1 MSLETVSGVEE
12 RLARL
17 EERLESLAGAVLRL
31 ERQISSPG
39 GAAAPADL
47 PPEEATPEG
56 GGSEPVSLASQLPAQ
71 GAVLNLLTQLGRS
84 CLVLGGAFLV
94 RALTDSGVLARPLG
108 VGLGLAYAVAGILL
122 AQRTALRGNRGSGSF
137 LAITAVIIAYPLI
150 VETSTRPGLAVFA
163 PSGAAAILAA
173 LTVFCLVVAW
183 RCGLEVFAWSSL
195 AAAVAASFVLSL
207 VKAEVEPFAAA
218 LLAIGLATLWLA
230 YSPKPWRGLRWPA
243 AAAADLF
250 VLWAALKLAPSGP
263 SAAESRP
270 SLSFFLLLAFA
281 LPFLYLGSFAVRT
294 LARRRSVV
302 LFDVVQG
309 IAALAVGYGSA
320 ALVVRYI
327 KDAQPTLGASAVLIA
342 AGCYGVAFVFVG
354 RRREQRSNFLFYA
367 TLALLLTLAG
377 SALWVHGAALG
388 LFWCVLAAAAAALGM
403 YFERGT
409 LAIHS
414 GAYTLAAALQ
424 TSFFTAAFDALF
436 SSVARPWAPFRLP
449 SLAVFATSLLA
460 YVLLAREKADVRKM
474 TWQVPRIALAAVAAL
489 GAGGL
494 AVAELKPSL
503 GADAGAVA
511 ALRTG
516 VLAAAALLLAAG
528 RRRTSLSELAWLAY
542 AVLVLGAGKLLLED
556 LPEGRPATLFV
567 AFVLYGGALL
577 AVPRLLRR
585 AQAPPPREPG
595 ATAA

>member
-1 MSLETVSGVEE
+1 MATVSGVEE

-17 EERLESLAGAVLRL
+17 EGKLEDLAGVILRLEKQVSSLAGA
-31 ERQISSPG
+31 
-39 GAAAPADL
+39 AALSGPA
-47 PPEEATPEG
+47 PEEAAPEAAG
-56 GGSEPVSLASQLPAQ
+56 PEPVSLAAQLPAQ
-71 GAVLNLLTQLGRS
+71 GTVLNLLTRLGTS

-94 RALTDSGVLARPLG
+94 RALTDSGTLQRPLG
-108 VGLGLAYAVAGILL
+108 VGLGLAYAVAWIVLGERS
-122 AQRTALRGNRGSGSF
+122 AARGRSTSGSF
-137 LAITAVIIAYPLI
+137 LAITAVIIAYPLV

-163 PSGAAAILAA
+163 PSGAAVILAL
-173 LTVFCLVVAW
+173 LTIFCLVVAW
-183 RCGLEVFAWSSL
+183 RRDLELFAWSSL
-195 AAAVAASFVLSL
+195 VAAVAASFVLAL

-250 VLWAALKLAPSGP
+250 VLWTALKLAPSGP
-263 SAAESRP
+263 SAPESRP
-270 SLSFFLLLAFA
+270 SLSLFLLLAFA

-309 IAALAVGYGSA
+309 IAALAVGYGGA

-354 RRREQRSNFLFYA
+354 RRQEQRRNFLFYA

-377 SALWVHGAALG
+377 SALWVRGTALG
-388 LFWCVLAAAAAALGM
+388 LFWCVLAATAAALGT

-409 LAIHS
+409 LAVH
-414 GAYTLAAALQ
+414 GVAYTLAAALQ
-424 TSFFTAAFDALF
+424 AGFFAASFDALF
-436 SSVARPWAPFRLP
+436 SSVARPWTPFAAPG
-449 SLAVFATSLLA
+449 LAVLATSLLA
-460 YVLLAREKADVRKM
+460 YVLLAREKEDVRKM
-474 TWQVPRIALAAVAAL
+474 TWQIPRIALAAVAAL
-489 GAGGL
+489 GAGGF
-494 AVAELKPSL
+494 AVAELKASTGSDP
-503 GADAGAVA
+503 GALA

-528 RRRTSLSELAWLAY
+528 RRRTGLAELAWLAY

-585 AQAPPPREPG
+585 APTPPPEEPG
-595 ATAA
+595 PTAA

>member
-1 MSLETVSGVEE
+1 MNSATVSGVEE

-17 EERLESLAGAVLRL
+17 EGKLEDLAGAILRL
-31 ERQISSPG
+31 ERQVSSLS
-39 GAAAPADL
+39 GAAGPAAPA
-47 PPEEATPEG
+47 PEEAPPETAG
-56 GGSEPVSLASQLPAQ
+56 AEPVSLAAQLPAQ
-71 GAVLNLLTQLGRS
+71 GAVLNTLTRLGTS

-94 RALTDSGVLARPLG
+94 RALTDSGILARPLG
-108 VGLGLAYAVAGILL
+108 VGLGLAYAVLWILL
-122 AQRTALRGNRGSGSF
+122 AQRAAARGGSTSASF

-163 PSGAAAILAA
+163 PSGAAASLAA
-173 LTVFCLVVAW
+173 LTIFCLVVAW
-183 RCGLEVFAWSSL
+183 RRGLELFAWSAL
-195 AAAVAASFVLSL
+195 VAAVAASFVLAL

-263 SAAESRP
+263 SAPESRP
-270 SLSFFLLLAFA
+270 SLSLFLLLAFA

-309 IAALAVGYGSA
+309 IAALTVGYGSA

-354 RRREQRSNFLFYA
+354 RRQEQRSNFLFYA

-377 SALWVHGAALG
+377 SALWVRGTVLG
-388 LFWCVLAAAAAALGM
+388 LFWCVLAAAAAALGA

-409 LAIHS
+409 LAVH
-414 GAYTLAAALQ
+414 GAAYTLAAALQ
-424 TSFFTAAFDALF
+424 TAFFAASLDALF
-436 SSVARPWAPFRLP
+436 SSVARAWAPFRAP
-449 SLAVFATSLLA
+449 SLAVLATSLLA
-460 YVLLAREKADVRKM
+460 YVLLAREKEDVRRM
-474 TWQVPRIALAAVAAL
+474 TWQIPRIVLAAIAAL

-494 AVAELKPSL
+494 AMAELKASIGGDP
-503 GADAGAVA
+503 GAVA

-516 VLAAAALLLAAG
+516 VLASAALLLAAG
-528 RRRTSLSELAWLAY
+528 RRRTGLAELAWLAY

-585 AQAPPPREPG
+585 APPPPPREPG
-595 ATAA
+595 PTAA